1 AMFLSFRIGFL
12 AILPNLLPIAI
23 FFGVM
28 GWLGIQL
35 NLGTSLIAAIA
46 LGIAV
51 DSTVHYMAR
60 LDLELK
66 GESDQEKAI
75 SRAVR
80 TVGIPII
87 YTTVALFFGFLT
99 FAFSR
104 FVPIQNFGILSAVT
118 MFASLFANLVLLPA
132 VLGTTKIITLWDL
145 VRLRLPD
152 PVSTIPLFGG
162 LRPSQA
168 RVVVLMGEVRRF
180 ESGVTI
186 IREGDIG
193 TEMYVILTGRTEVL
207 KHDDMGHRRC
217 VAEYGQG
224 EVFGEMALLRDGARR
239 SADVDATTDVEVLA
253 IDRRFLQLKR
263 RYPRIA
269 SQVFLNL
276 AVMLRDRLERTTDA
290 VGAV

>member
-1 AMFLSFRIGFL
+1 
-12 AILPNLLPIAI
+12 
-23 FFGVM
+23 
-28 GWLGIQL
+28 
-35 NLGTSLIAAIA
+35 
-46 LGIAV
+46 
-51 DSTVHYMAR
+51 
-60 LDLELK
+60 
-66 GESDQEKAI
+66 I

-152 PVSTIPLFGG
+152 PASTIPLFGG

-180 ESGVTI
+180 ESGVTV
-186 IREGDIG
+186 IREGGIG
-193 TEMYVILTGRTEVL
+193 PAVCGVLPRGTWGLKDDEQGAGR
-207 KHDDMGHRRC
+207 
-217 VAEYGQG
+217 
-224 EVFGEMALLRDGARR
+224 
-239 SADVDATTDVEVLA
+239 
-253 IDRRFLQLKR
+253 
-263 RYPRIA
+263 
-269 SQVFLNL
+269 
-276 AVMLRDRLERTTDA
+276 
-290 VGAV
+290 